1 MTNISSMTVKPAAA
15 LGMQPPFLMQEML
28 RTGAAARQR
37 RATGGWK
44 GGADGVAAARR
55 SAQVHAAPRR
65 SMGRYNRGLVAR
77 TLFNTLV

>member
-1 MTNISSMTVKPAAA
+1 M
-15 LGMQPPFLMQEML
+15 LEML

-37 RATGGWK
+37 RATGGSN
-44 GGADGVAAARR
+44 GGADGCAGARR

-65 SMGRYNRGLVAR
+65 SMRRYNRGLVAR